1 MHRLKLVS
9 VTRRASGLRMI
20 KIKIKG
26 EIVRNRK
33 LNGHEKEEQGNLVLI
48 NSKNRTF
55 KIAHKV
61 FYFQVNPIT
70 PVSTKW

>member
-33 LNGHEKEEQGNLVLI
+33 LNGHEKEE
-48 NSKNRTF
+48 
-55 KIAHKV
+55 
-61 FYFQVNPIT
+61 
-70 PVSTKW
+70 